1 MALHL
6 SLKLTHQ
13 LDLTANELL
22 GSACLSFA
30 SEFHPK

>member
-6 SLKLTHQ
+6 SLKLTDQ
-13 LDLTANELL
+13 LDLTASELL

-30 SEFHPK
+30 S